1 MSDTLATDQL
11 KQEIDSGLLE
21 FFELTI
27 GTGSNNT
34 LYFHDG
40 KKDNLLDITFGGNVY
55 VALPIMMDGI
65 ELTADGALSRPTL
78 TIANVESIL
87 KSGSKF
93 KTQMEDGTWGAT
105 VNSEPLVANDF
116 KMDHLVG
123 ATLVRRKTLEKYLT
137 SNPIVE
143 FEKDE
148 YIIDRISGRDNNFV
162 TLELASP
169 FDIGGARVPNRVVIG
184 KYCPWVYQG
193 ASPDITAPEDR
204 VGACNW
210 KKENQKLSS
219 GSRVSVFVS
228 ENDEPILLK
237 SAIVALG
244 SGVYFT
250 SKQSSHNLNDFV
262 KDTDLYYRSRQNL
275 NTGAL
280 NSEVFWKSVRVY
292 TEWSSDAGTYDY
304 GVNIDHRKSAHVY
317 HSNTVWRCIIAH
329 TKNANFAPAL
339 DSRHWVR
346 ADLCG
351 KLLESCKQ
359 RYQAQGWS
367 TLSAITITDGGSGY
381 TSAPTITFSGG
392 GGTQAGATATV
403 SGGAVSAITITNG
416 GTGFTSAPTVAFSG
430 GEGSGATA
438 TATGMTV
445 STGRN
450 FIASD
455 KLNTAAVLPFGGF
468 PGSRKFR

>member
-1 MSDTLATDQL
+1 MSDNLATDQL

-40 KKDNLLDITFGGNVY
+40 KKENLSDITFGGNVY

-65 ELTADGALSRPTL
+65 ELNADGALSRPTL

-123 ATLVRRKTLEKYLT
+123 AILVRRKTLEKYLT
-137 SNPIVE
+137 SDPIVE

-169 FDIGGARVPNRVVIG
+169 FDIGGIRIPNRVVIG

-193 ASPDITAPEDR
+193 ASPDVLPENR
-204 VGACNW
+204 IGACNW
-210 KKENQKLSS
+210 KKENQKLSN
-219 GSRVSVFVS
+219 GNRVSVFVS
-228 ENDEPILLK
+228 DNDEPILLK

-250 SKQSSHNLNDFV
+250 SKQSSHDLNDFV
-262 KDTDLYYRSRQNL
+262 ASNGLYYRSRQDL

-280 NSEVFWKSVRVY
+280 NKKVFWTVVRVY
-292 TEWSSDAGTYDY
+292 TEWSSDDTDEDEYTTD
-304 GVNIDHRKSAHVY
+304 IDHRKSAHVY
-317 HSNTVWRCIIAH
+317 HSSTVWRCVKAH
-329 TKNANFAPAL
+329 IKNTNFPPSL

-359 RYQAQGWS
+359 RYQARGMN
-367 TLSAITITDGGSGY
+367 
-381 TSAPTITFSGG
+381 TSS
-392 GGTQAGATATV
+392 
-403 SGGAVSAITITNG
+403 
-416 GTGFTSAPTVAFSG
+416 
-430 GEGSGATA
+430 
-438 TATGMTV
+438 
-445 STGRN
+445 GRN

-455 KLNTAAVLPFGGF
+455 KSNTTAILPFGGF